1 MANSEIVMS
10 LKALRIN
17 KEITQ
22 QFVAKK
28 LGVTSRTIANWEAG
42 RTYPDLKQLKDLEEL
57 YCVPLTAFRL

>member
-57 YCVPLTAFRL
+57 YCVPFTAFRL

>member
-1 MANSEIVMS
+1 MS

-17 KEITQ
+17 KKITQ
-22 QFVAKK
+22 QFVAEK

-57 YCVPLTAFRL
+57 YGVPLTVFRL